1 MPEYVLAESGQSRV
15 AATFATWLALKSV
28 RTQEAYIANAR
39 AFAAHCNCESPMAAF
54 EWLATLPRPKALHV
68 VETWKARMRLSGL
81 APNSINQRLA
91 MVRSFVKAL
100 ARYGVTEWT
109 LDVVGLRPEV
119 RRETEGPAYEVYV
132 AMVAAEPSARNR
144 AIIRLMG
151 DRGLRRSEVSAL
163 QIEDVDAERER
174 IHVLRK
180 GRRMKKW
187 LRLGLAASAALDT
200 WISER
205 GREPG
210 PLFGVAADTI
220 HKIVQTA
227 GERVGKKVWPHGLR
241 HLAVTRALDK
251 TNGDVRKVQQ
261 FADHASPKMTLVYD
275 DQRRSHADEVAR
287 LFND

>member
-1 MPEYVLAESGQSRV
+1 MPEHVLAEAAQSRV

-28 RTQEAYIANAR
+28 RTQEAYLANAR
-39 AFAAHCNCESPMAAF
+39 AFAAHCNCSTPMAAL
-54 EWLATLPRPKALHV
+54 ELLAALPRPKALHV

-91 MVRSFVKAL
+91 MIRSFVKAL

-109 LDVVGLRPEV
+109 LDVEGLRPEV
-119 RRETEGPAYEVYV
+119 RRETAGPEYEVYV
-132 AMVAAEPSARNR
+132 AMVASEPLSRNR
-144 AIIRLMG
+144 AILRLMG
-151 DRGLRRSEVSAL
+151 DRGLRRSEVAAL
-163 QIEDVDAERER
+163 QFEDWDGERV
-174 IHVLRK
+174 HVLRK

-200 WISER
+200 WVSER

-210 PLFGVAADTI
+210 SLFGVAADTI

-227 GERVGKKVWPHGLR
+227 GARLGKKVWPHGLR